1 MRAFVQYLL
10 QFPLRWKL
18 VGANALLLSAG
29 LILLLLSPQEA
40 PERVAALA
48 LLFIAAA
55 VNVVLVYLA
64 LVPLATIQSVAEAV
78 TRGDYD
84 RRVPPMILADRDADQ
99 SRRVFNGLL
108 DHLAADNARVRRLA
122 GEVTHAREVE
132 RLALAHELR
141 EGVAQLL
148 FALSLELGV
157 TAREHGEPLAGARA
171 RAAHALATE
180 AMEDVGRLAGT
191 LAPAALTELGAPPA
205 VCLCG
210 AERCC
215 RARVWFSFSNSCP
228 AGAAPACSHGSRCR
242 GRPQHETRAHS
253 RRGGG
258 RSHGRACRP
267 QGRAA
272 ERERHRRGGRGRERT
287 RCARAGRAVRSRCR
301 RHGPLDGADGRR
313 RSHQVSPHEWRACPS
328 ARTHD
333 ARAPFVWRHLVA
345 S

>member
-29 LILLLLSPQEA
+29 LLVLLLSPQEA

-180 AMEDVGRLAGT
+180 AMEDVRRLAGT
-191 LAPAALTELGAPPA
+191 LAPAALTELGIQPALETLARRTASDRHGPPVDIDVDLTLGQPSEMIA
-205 VCLCG
+205 LMLYRV
-210 AERCC
+210 AERAV
-215 RARVWFSFSNSCP
+215 RNVQ
-228 AGAAPACSHGSRCR
+228 SHG
-242 GRPQHETRAHS
+242 ETKRAS
-253 RRGGG
+253 VALRRRGAVFELDVEDDGVGVDPGSSDPLSAEPGLFGLREMLTQAGG
-258 RSHGRACRP
+258 DLRFEFVP
-267 QGRAA
+267 
-272 ERERHRRGGRGRERT
+272 GGRGT
-287 RCARAGRAVRSRCR
+287 RVLARLSMPRPAA
-301 RHGPLDGADGRR
+301 A
-313 RSHQVSPHEWRACPS
+313 
-328 ARTHD
+328 
-333 ARAPFVWRHLVA
+333 
-345 S
+345 

>member
-18 VGANALLLSAG
+18 IGANALLLSAG
-29 LILLLLSPQEA
+29 LIVLLLAPQEA

-48 LLFIAAA
+48 MLFVAAA
-55 VNVVLVYLA
+55 ANVLLVYLA

-78 TRGDYD
+78 THGDYD
-84 RRVPPMILADRDADQ
+84 RRVPPMLLADRDADQ

-157 TAREHGEPLAGARA
+157 TARDDGEPLAGARA

-180 AMEDVGRLAGT
+180 AMEDVRRLAGT
-191 LAPAALTELGAPPA
+191 LAPAALTELGIQPA
-205 VCLCG
+205 LETL
-210 AERCC
+210 AR
-215 RARVWFSFSNSCP
+215 RA
-228 AGAAPACSHGSRCR
+228 A
-242 GRPQHETRAHS
+242 TD
-253 RRGGG
+253 RRGPPVDVEVDLTLGQPPEMIALMLY
-258 RSHGRACRP
+258 RV
-267 QGRAA
+267 A
-272 ERERHRRGGRGRERT
+272 E
-287 RCARAGRAVRSRCR
+287 RAVRNVQS
-301 RHGPLDGADGRR
+301 HGVTKRASVALRR
-313 RSHQVSPHEWRACPS
+313 RGAVFELDVEDDGVGIDPDSPDPLS
-328 ARTHD
+328 AEPGLFGLREMLTQAGGD
-333 ARAPFVWRHLVA
+333 LRFEFVRGVRGTRVLARLSMPRPAA
-345 S
+345 A

>member
-180 AMEDVGRLAGT
+180 AMEDVRRLAGT
-191 LAPAALTELGAPPA
+191 LAPAALTELGIQPALETLARRTASDRHGPPVDVDVDLTLGQPPEMIA
-205 VCLCG
+205 LMLYRV
-210 AERCC
+210 AERAVRNVQSHGETKRASVALRRRARTTW
-215 RARVWFSFSNSCP
+215 RARVFRMARQDSSRSTPRIANSSTPCARSRAATCTSKPRRRTRSRP
-228 AGAAPACSHGSRCR
+228 AG
-242 GRPQHETRAHS
+242 
-253 RRGGG
+253 GGG
-258 RSHGRACRP
+258 PTAPTNG
-267 QGRAA
+267 
-272 ERERHRRGGRGRERT
+272 
-287 RCARAGRAVRSRCR
+287 AGSN
-301 RHGPLDGADGRR
+301 G
-313 RSHQVSPHEWRACPS
+313 
-328 ARTHD
+328 
-333 ARAPFVWRHLVA
+333 
-345 S
+345 